1 MYSEFE
7 RMLKRKC
14 DKQGDVKQAIDIL
27 FASSGIEIAD
37 KLSIRHIEES
47 IIQLES
53 VRGGSENRRAINFDD
68 KYAQALMAV
77 SLKVKTR
84 KH

>member
-1 MYSEFE
+1 MN
-7 RMLKRKC
+7 
-14 DKQGDVKQAIDIL
+14 QAIDIL
-27 FASSGIEIAD
+27 FASSGIEMSD

-47 IIQLES
+47 IFELEAVVS
-53 VRGGSENRRAINFDD
+53 ADSRQAINFED

-77 SLKVKTR
+77 ALKVKTR